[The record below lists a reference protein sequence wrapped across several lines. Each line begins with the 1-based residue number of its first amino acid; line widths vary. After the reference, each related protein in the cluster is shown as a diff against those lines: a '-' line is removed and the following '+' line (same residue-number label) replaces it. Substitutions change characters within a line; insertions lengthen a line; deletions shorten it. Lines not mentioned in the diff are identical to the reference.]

1 MCLGYGIFEV
11 RFRFV
16 VMKMPIFLSDTGMT
30 KEWNVIAVIFCLL
43 HTLTALCLDGIN
55 NVFTVD
61 SYGSEQFPV
70 RVRNVTILVYDIHNR
85 PSCHH
90 GKVNVVMPGYFH
102 IISGEVVTPKDFD
115 LFSSN
120 LVRATVRYGNM
131 KICDNGESHMII
143 VPTRLWRLSHI
154 FVRCFGLL
162 HFFHKIF
169 SELQK
174 KVNFNPKLELPPSPS
189 FLGVT
194 LLDILKGDY
203 YIKIAVDS
211 NHERIVQFA
220 IPSGFSALMMGL
232 TPD

>member
-1 MCLGYGIFEV
+1 
-11 RFRFV
+11 
-16 VMKMPIFLSDTGMT
+16 
-30 KEWNVIAVIFCLL
+30 
-43 HTLTALCLDGIN
+43 CLDGIN

-61 SYGSEQFPV
+61 SYGSEHFPV
-70 RVRNVTILVYDIHNR
+70 RVRNVTILVYDIHYR

-102 IISGEVVTPKDFD
+102 IISGEVVTPRDFD

-131 KICDNGESHMII
+131 KICENGESHMII
-143 VPTRLWRLSHI
+143 VPTRLWRVHGFYFKETMIPDDILH
-154 FVRCFGLL
+154 LL
-162 HFFHKIF
+162 QKTGIHTLA
-169 SELQK
+169 ELQQ
-174 KVNFNPKLELPPSPS
+174 KVNFNSTLELPPSPS

-220 IPSGFSALMMGL
+220 IPSGFTALMMGL
-232 TPD
+232 